1 MSSTKKLFLEIITP
15 AGKVYNNEVDMVIAP
30 ATEGTVGILPDHIPL
45 FTKLKDGELKIKDS
59 GKEEYFTI
67 YGGFMDVNQY
77 GKITIMTDGAKRSDE
92 ISEKAAA
99 EAKTKAEKLLKEKTK
114 LSEAEFRKIEANLK
128 RAVLDLKAAQRRKKC

>member
-67 YGGFMDVNQY
+67 YGGFMDWR
-77 GKITIMTDGAKRSDE
+77 DD
-92 ISEKAAA
+92 
-99 EAKTKAEKLLKEKTK
+99 
-114 LSEAEFRKIEANLK
+114 
-128 RAVLDLKAAQRRKKC
+128 